1 MLSVER
7 SVFTPAWAQHDVVMW
22 YSCLPLYLTGSA
34 IIVPPAGDTLKSFRS
49 WLLFWRLSFAVFEE
63 TPSLGGWLILA
74 LGLSLFVELNLGDV
88 LGDRG
93 GGH

>member
-7 SVFTPAWAQHDVVMW
+7 SAFTPACAQHDVVTW
-22 YSCLPLYLTGSA
+22 YSCLPLYLAGSA
-34 IIVPPAGDTLKSFRS
+34 IIVLTAGDTLNLFRS
-49 WLLFWRLSFAVFEE
+49 WLLFWKLSFADFEE
-63 TPSLGGWLILA
+63 TPSLGGWLIL
-74 LGLSLFVELNLGDV
+74 GLSLSVELKLGDV